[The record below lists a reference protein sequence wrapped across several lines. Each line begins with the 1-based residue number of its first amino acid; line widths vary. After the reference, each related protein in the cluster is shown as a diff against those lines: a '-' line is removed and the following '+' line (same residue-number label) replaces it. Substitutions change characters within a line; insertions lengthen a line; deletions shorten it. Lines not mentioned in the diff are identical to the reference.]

1 MNSSEYLLQ
10 VRNLKIYYY
19 TYEGVVKAVDGVS
32 FNIKRG
38 EALGIAGESGCGKS
52 TLAYGLLRIVPIPGK
67 IVGGKV
73 IFDGTDILQL
83 PESEF
88 KRKYRWKRI
97 SMVFQGAMNSLD
109 PVKNI
114 GKQIADVILTHE
126 ENISKSEAYKRA
138 NELLKLVGIDPARA
152 KSYPHELSGGM
163 KQRVVIAMALA
174 LNPDL
179 LIADE
184 PTTALDV
191 VVQAQ
196 IINLLKDLK
205 EKLRM
210 SLILITHD
218 LSIIA
223 EIADKVAIMYAG
235 KIVEL
240 GRMEDIYE
248 DPKHPYTS
256 KLLRSIPRLRGKASL
271 EWIPGQPPDL
281 KNPPHGC
288 RFHPRCPHA
297 MDKCRREEPP
307 VISLGRDRFVSCWL
321 HAKR

>member
-1 MNSSEYLLQ
+1 

-32 FNIKRG
+32 FNVKRG

-52 TLAYGLLRIVPIPGK
+52 TLAYGLLRIVPIPGR

-88 KRKYRWKRI
+88 KRRYRWKRI

-126 ENISKSEAYKRA
+126 ENISKPEAYRRA
-138 NELLKLVGIDPARA
+138 TELLKLVGIDPARA

-281 KNPPHGC
+281 KNPPPGC
-288 RFHPRCPHA
+288 RFHPRCPYV
-297 MDKCRREEPP
+297 MDRCRREEPP
-307 VISLGRDRFVSCWL
+307 VINLSRDHSVSCWL

>member
-1 MNSSEYLLQ
+1 MSSSEYLLQ
-10 VRNLKIYYY
+10 VSNLKIYYY
-19 TYEGVVKAVDGVS
+19 TYEGIVRAVDGVS

-52 TLAYGLLRIVPIPGK
+52 TLAYGLLRIVPIPGR
-67 IVGGKV
+67 IVEGKV
-73 IFDGTDILQL
+73 IFDGTDILQI

-88 KRKYRWKRI
+88 KRKYRWKKI

-126 ENISKSEAYKRA
+126 ENISKSKAYRRA
-138 NELLKLVGIDPARA
+138 TELLKLVGIDPARA

-196 IINLLKDLK
+196 ILNLLKELK
-205 EKLRM
+205 NKFKM

-218 LSIIA
+218 LSVIA

-240 GRMEDIYE
+240 GKMEDIYE

-281 KNPPHGC
+281 KNPPLGC
-288 RFHPRCPHA
+288 RFHPRCPYV
-297 MDKCRREEPP
+297 MDRCRREEPP
-307 VISLGRDRFVSCWL
+307 AISLGRDRFVSCWL
-321 HAKR
+321 HVER

>member
-191 VVQAQ
+191 
-196 IINLLKDLK
+196 
-205 EKLRM
+205 
-210 SLILITHD
+210 
-218 LSIIA
+218 
-223 EIADKVAIMYAG
+223 
-235 KIVEL
+235 
-240 GRMEDIYE
+240 
-248 DPKHPYTS
+248 
-256 KLLRSIPRLRGKASL
+256 
-271 EWIPGQPPDL
+271 
-281 KNPPHGC
+281 
-288 RFHPRCPHA
+288 
-297 MDKCRREEPP
+297 
-307 VISLGRDRFVSCWL
+307 
-321 HAKR
+321 